1 MPDDLVLNHLFGIQ
15 WFSCFCFVSHKHSLT
30 LSTTA
35 STWIWCCWCATHI
48 LSVNNSTFLRAN
60 MYVYLYMQCCIYI
73 HMQWYIYIYVQYIY
87 IYICNESKNVRTT
100 KTCGKMRHPIVPRG
114 AVTCA
119 GAIRLSYQVVV
130 LILTVFI
137 NQSIQQLGRI
147 TTCSLWHLPWI
158 TVWVLAAHYT
168 KPYRELSNH
177 TDTHG
182 RSTVRRFHTGE
193 LPPHGTRDK
202 EGCAVDATARGKPNL
217 YTYSISAHTVL

>member
-1 MPDDLVLNHLFGIQ
+1 MNMVLLVRN
-15 WFSCFCFVSHKHSLT
+15 
-30 LSTTA
+30 
-35 STWIWCCWCATHI
+35 TH
-48 LSVNNSTFLRAN
+48 TECQQFYFLESQ
-60 MYVYLYMQCCIYI
+60 YVCIFIYAMLYIYTYA
-73 HMQWYIYIYVQYIY
+73 MIYIYVQWYIY

-202 EGCAVDATARGKPNL
+202 EGRAVDATARGKPNL

>member
-1 MPDDLVLNHLFGIQ
+1 MRYACGCPRFLGFGKIR
-15 WFSCFCFVSHKHSLT
+15 K
-30 LSTTA
+30 
-35 STWIWCCWCATHI
+35 
-48 LSVNNSTFLRAN
+48 
-60 MYVYLYMQCCIYI
+60 IY
-73 HMQWYIYIYVQYIY
+73 MQWYIYICAIY

-158 TVWVLAAHYT
+158 TVWVLAAHYSNPTGSYQITQTHMAGRPSVDFIQVNCHHMAHVT
-168 KPYRELSNH
+168 KRDVLL
-177 TDTHG
+177 T
-182 RSTVRRFHTGE
+182 
-193 LPPHGTRDK
+193 PPHAESQT
-202 EGCAVDATARGKPNL
+202 C
-217 YTYSISAHTVL
+217 IHTVYQHTQYYNTLLNSIAI